1 MMVKGAAYQGTCNNC
16 LKRTIVNNYEVAIK
30 LPSGVESIAF
40 EGDFCSRD
48 CFVTAALMEGNNG
61 AAIQP
66 TNTSV

>member
-1 MMVKGAAYQGTCNNC
+1 MVKGPAYKGICNNC
-16 LKRTIVNNYEVAIK
+16 LKRTIVNSYEVAIK

-61 AAIQP
+61 AAIRP
-66 TNTSV
+66 TNAPV